1 MDTHWHKEE
10 IQNRCK
16 RMLTSPAF
24 RGIHVNKDLMLSLWG
39 LGRERVEITQSH
51 QPGLLGT

>member
-10 IQNRCK
+10 IQNRCE
-16 RMLTSPAF
+16 RVLNSPAF

-39 LGRERVEITQSH
+39 LG
-51 QPGLLGT
+51 G